1 VTKIAQIPV
10 ALILLVLLGGR
21 LVSAE
26 QAKLTVAF
34 EHWPPMKIVEGGSF
48 GGIDAAILREIANRL
63 DIEFEFEMCSWNRC
77 VELMRSGHA
86 DLITSIAKT
95 PDREE
100 FMYFIEP
107 PYKTKLDIAFYM
119 RRGSGETVHAYEDL
133 YRSPI
138 GVTRGSVYFQKF
150 DADPDI
156 VKFEV
161 SNEERLLRILERGRV
176 DLIIGM
182 EMNMDYLITLKGMQG
197 RLEKAPYRITI
208 ESPSYIA
215 VSKNSPFLGTVAA
228 PLSAVVSQMVET
240 GEIEN
245 IENNV
250 LGDLY

>member
-1 VTKIAQIPV
+1 VTKIAQLLV
-10 ALILLVLLGGR
+10 ALILPVLLGGR
-21 LVSAE
+21 LVAAE

-34 EHWPPMKIVEGGSF
+34 EHWPPMKIVEGGAF
-48 GGIDAAILREIANRL
+48 GGIDAAILREIADRL
-63 DIEFEFEMCSWNRC
+63 NIELEFEICSWNRC

-107 PYKTKLDIAFYM
+107 PHSTKLDIAFYM
-119 RRGSGETVHAYEDL
+119 RRGSSETVQGYEDL

-138 GVTRGSVYFQKF
+138 GVIRGSVYFQRF
-150 DADPDI
+150 DTDPDI
-156 VKFEV
+156 VKLEV
-161 SNEERLLRILERGRV
+161 SNEEGLLRILERGRV
-176 DLIIGM
+176 SLIIGM
-182 EMNMDYLITLKGMQG
+182 EINMDYLIAVKGMQD
-197 RLEKAPYRITI
+197 RIEKVPYRITI

-215 VSKNSPFLGTVAA
+215 VSKNSPFLGSVAD

>member
-1 VTKIAQIPV
+1 MTKIAQIPV

-26 QAKLTVAF
+26 QVKLTVAS

-48 GGIDAAILREIANRL
+48 GGIDTAILREIAGRL
-63 DIEFEFEMCSWNRC
+63 DIELEFAMCSWNRC

-119 RRGSGETVHAYEDL
+119 RRGSGETV
-133 YRSPI
+133 
-138 GVTRGSVYFQKF
+138 
-150 DADPDI
+150 
-156 VKFEV
+156 
-161 SNEERLLRILERGRV
+161 LRILERGRV

-182 EMNMDYLITLKGMQG
+182 EMNMDYLIALQGMQEKI
-197 RLEKAPYRITI
+197 EKAPYRITI

>member
-63 DIEFEFEMCSWNRC
+63 DIEFEFEMCSWSRC
-77 VELMRSGHA
+77 IELIRSGHA

-107 PYKTKLDIAFYM
+107 PHNTKLDIAFYIQK
-119 RRGSGETVHAYEDL
+119 GSGDTIKEYEDL

-138 GVTRGSVYFQKF
+138 GVIMGSVYFEKF
-150 DADPDI
+150 DADLDI
-156 VKFEV
+156 IKLEV
-161 SNEERLLRILERGRV
+161 SNEEGLLRILEGGRV
-176 DLIIGM
+176 ELIIGM
-182 EMNMDYLITLKGMQG
+182 EINMDYLIALKGM
-197 RLEKAPYRITI
+197 RERIEKAPYRITI
-208 ESPSYIA
+208 ESPSYMA
-215 VSKNSPFLGTVAA
+215 VSKNSPFLATVAA

-245 IENNV
+245 IENKV